1 MAKQKEPLHPI
12 LEKLLPDGDERLLKF
27 CSVNLLASFLFVGW
41 ASTAEVVMDDN
52 LVAKKDKKELTATM
66 KLEDEKKEEKKPKK
80 EEKKEVR
87 KKQGGGGKPR
97 GKGDPNATPSRGV
110 LKILATKTST
120 SGFSA
125 YNLGNAKFQKDLNK
139 VLDQVAGLQT
149 TGDTK
154 LGGRKGSAKGGFNE
168 GYAEGGSG
176 GIGDMLGGLLG
187 GGGGSISTEAK
198 GKIKAPSAKEID
210 MGDGDGSRSKESIM
224 RVVRSKQ
231 GGLRFAYNKYL
242 KTTPGMA
249 GVVTVKFTITPQG
262 DVVSAS
268 IIKSTTG
275 NGEFDAEILE
285 KVKTWKWE
293 VIKGGNTPVTIPLTF
308 SE

>member
-1 MAKQKEPLHPI
+1 MAKNQEPMHPI
-12 LEKLLPDGDERLLKF
+12 LAKLLPDGDERLLKF
-27 CSVNLLASFLFVGW
+27 CGINLLLSCAFVGW
-41 ASTAEVVMDDN
+41 LGTAEFVVEED
-52 LVAKKDKKELTATM
+52 LVAGKEKKELVATV
-66 KLEDEKKEEKKPKK
+66 KLEDEKKEEKK
-80 EEKKEVR
+80 EEKKVKKEIR

-110 LKILATKTST
+110 LKILSTKTSA

-154 LGGRKGSAKGGFNE
+154 LGGRKGSAKGGFND

-198 GKIKAPSAKEID
+198 GRIKAPSAKEID

-262 DVVSAS
+262 DVVSATVV
-268 IIKSTTG
+268 KSTTG
-275 NGEFDAEILE
+275 NSEFDSDILD